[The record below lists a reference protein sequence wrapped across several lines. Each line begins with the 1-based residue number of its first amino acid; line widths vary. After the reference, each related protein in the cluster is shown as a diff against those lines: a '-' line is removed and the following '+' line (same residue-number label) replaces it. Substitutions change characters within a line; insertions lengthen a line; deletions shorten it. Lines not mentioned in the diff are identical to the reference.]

1 MRRILGRYGINGVL
15 QTRQISALSGGQKAR
30 LNLAWLAEKRPAIL
44 ALDEPTNSL
53 DIETIDALADA
64 INCYKGGLLLI
75 SHDFRLISQV
85 TSEIWEVADGAVSK
99 WKGDIISYKAKMKKE
114 VARFLE

>member
-1 MRRILGRYGINGVL
+1 LPGKKKTKVVCCVLTINK
-15 QTRQISALSGGQKAR
+15 R
-30 LNLAWLAEKRPAIL
+30 LAEKRPAIL

-64 INCYKGGLLLI
+64 INAYKGGLLLI

-85 TSEIWEVADGAVSK
+85 AKEIWEVDNSSVTK
-99 WKGDIISYKAKMKKE
+99 WKGDIQAYKQKMKKE
-114 VARFLE
+114 MAKYLS

>member
-1 MRRILGRYGINGVL
+1 MPSVFRR
-15 QTRQISALSGGQKAR
+15 
-30 LNLAWLAEKRPAIL
+30 LAEKRPAVL

-64 INCYKGGLLLI
+64 INAFKGGLLLI

-85 TSEIWEVADGAVSK
+85 TKEIWEVDNGAVTK
-99 WKGDIISYKAKMKKE
+99 WKVAKRRQRKTVHLQNTKGDIISYKAKMKKE
-114 VARFLE
+114 MAKYLG